1 MTMNTRLFA
10 LALSAATLITPV
22 LAVAQSATPQQSADA
37 PQQSAP
43 LQVDPTTKKAREQL
57 DNMIKA
63 MGGDAYLKYDT
74 LTQLGRTYSFYQG
87 QPRDMSIQ
95 YARMWQWPDKDRF
108 QLAVADEYVLG
119 AIIGID
125 TTHKSK
131 NGTVSYIHTGDKG
144 YEVSY
149 KGTAEED
156 PKSLKD
162 FIRRRAHSP
171 EVVLREWLKDPAT
184 IVLPAGT
191 AIVDQKMANQ
201 VTIINSKNDSVTF
214 AIDANSNLLVSRSF
228 TFRDE
233 FGYKVVDTEMY
244 SNYRK
249 VDGIE
254 TPMSIVRLHD
264 DQMVGQRFVSEAHY
278 NVNLAPNTFD
288 AQVNYDPKAPKKK

>member
-1 MTMNTRLFA
+1 MNKPLFA
-10 LALSAATLITPV
+10 FALGAAVLMTPV
-22 LAVAQSATPQQSADA
+22 LVVAQAGSQQAA
-37 PQQSAP
+37 PAA
-43 LQVDPTTKKAREQL
+43 VDPTIRKAREQL
-57 DNMIKA
+57 DKMIKA
-63 MGGDAYLKYDT
+63 MGGDAFLNYNT
-74 LTQLGRTYSFYQG
+74 VTQLGRTYSFYQG
-87 QPRDMSIQ
+87 QPREMSIQ

-144 YEVSY
+144 FEVSY

-156 PKSLKD
+156 PKSLQD

-184 IVLPAGT
+184 IVLPAGD
-191 AIVDQKMANQ
+191 AIVDQRMANQ
-201 VTIINSKNDSVTF
+201 VTIINSKNDSVTL

-233 FGYKVVDTEMY
+233 FGYKVTDTEMY
-244 SNYRK
+244 SNYRN
-249 VDGIE
+249 VDGIMS
-254 TPMSIVRLHD
+254 PMSIVRYHD
-264 DQMVGQRFVSEAHY
+264 DQMVSQRFVSEAHY
-278 NVNLAPNTFD
+278 NVNLAPTTFD
-288 AQVNYDPKAPKKK
+288 AQVTYDTKTKKK